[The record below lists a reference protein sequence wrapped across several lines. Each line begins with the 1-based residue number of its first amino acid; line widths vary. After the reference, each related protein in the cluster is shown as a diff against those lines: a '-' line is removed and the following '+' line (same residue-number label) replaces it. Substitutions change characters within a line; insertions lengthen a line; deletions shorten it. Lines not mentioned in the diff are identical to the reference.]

1 MTVKELIEKLE
12 GFDPQMEVEFAY
24 NYGDHWR
31 TEVTRHITEICEG
44 SVTYSDYHRMNKV
57 VDCDEGYYDEE
68 ENDEEYYDKDDKI
81 VVLLK

>member
-31 TEVTRHITEICEG
+31 TEVAKHITEVDEG
-44 SVTYSDYHRMNKV
+44 AVTYSDYHRMNKV
-57 VDCDEGYYDEE
+57 VDGREDDDEE
-68 ENDEEYYDKDDKI
+68 EYDKDEKM
-81 VVLLK
+81 VVLLR